1 MRREEGFVKREDEP
15 TRPVH
20 VTRLRP
26 ETAKVQKISLEPPDS
41 ADEDSSAPRKTR

>member
-26 ETAKVQKISLEPPDS
+26 ETAKIQKVSLEHPDS
-41 ADEDSSAPRKTR
+41 DEDSPAPRKNR

>member
-26 ETAKVQKISLEPPDS
+26 ETAKIQKISLEPPDS
-41 ADEDSSAPRKTR
+41 DDDSSAPRNTR